1 MQGWIEGFQESID
14 FIEQNLSQT
23 LDMEMIAEK
32 AVLSSFWYTSFHLMV
47 ERKKIGNVITTLPDM

>member
-32 AVLSSFWYTSFHLMV
+32 AVLSSFYYLD
-47 ERKKIGNVITTLPDM
+47 TLP